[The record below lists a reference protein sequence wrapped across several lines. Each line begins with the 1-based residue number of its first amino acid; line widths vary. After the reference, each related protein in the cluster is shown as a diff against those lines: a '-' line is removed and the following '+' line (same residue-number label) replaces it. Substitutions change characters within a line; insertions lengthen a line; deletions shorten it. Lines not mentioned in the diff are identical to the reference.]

1 MCGDAT
7 PPGQRAAGRYRK
19 MLNIDGALTWLEIL
33 DTAGEEPYNVLRATS
48 AGRSAVGCHGSDARR
63 SWWLRLK

>member
-1 MCGDAT
+1 
-7 PPGQRAAGRYRK
+7 